1 MAFTLSVLANSG
13 VAISFPFRA
22 CSRVIV
28 AEGVAQREEVWALL
42 NSGGRARSDAGVLV
56 LA

>member
-1 MAFTLSVLANSG
+1 MALTLSVLANSG